1 MVRVVVPVP
10 DVTLYEAV
18 SDVIHK
24 QKKQTEINKMIVKG
38 ILSGEIS
45 FHGSDS
51 IIKIL
56 NEADGT
62 DSKDK

>member
-1 MVRVVVPVP
+1 MA
-10 DVTLYEAV
+10 DMALYTAL

-24 QKKQTEINKMIVKG
+24 QRRQTEINRMIVKG

-45 FHGSDS
+45 FQGSDS

-62 DSKDK
+62 DDKDK